1 MIIHGKQMRITV
13 TENHQYNMWELFK
26 DKNTINEKNIIG
38 FISFGIMVLFA
49 IIDLATGILYMG
61 YVGGGQLE
69 INDTIYNSFVMV
81 TLGCFGISAFEKVKN
96 KEQDVK

>member
-1 MIIHGKQMRITV
+1 
-13 TENHQYNMWELFK
+13 MWSLFK
-26 DKNTINEKNIIG
+26 NKNDINEKNIIG
-38 FISFGIMVLFA
+38 FMSFGIMVLFA

-81 TLGCFGISAFEKVKN
+81 TLGCFGISAFEKVKT
-96 KEQDVK
+96 K

>member
-1 MIIHGKQMRITV
+1 
-13 TENHQYNMWELFK
+13 MWNLFK
-26 DKNTINEKNIIG
+26 NKNDINEKNIIG

-49 IIDLATGILYMG
+49 IIDLATGIIYMG

-81 TLGCFGISAFEKVKN
+81 TLGCFGISAFEKVKQKN
-96 KEQDVK
+96 EEV

>member
-1 MIIHGKQMRITV
+1 MTFLGKTTLIT
-13 TENHQYNMWELFK
+13 EKKQYNMWKLFK
-26 DKNTINEKNIIG
+26 NKNDINEKNIVG
-38 FISFGIMVLFA
+38 FISFAIMVLFA

-81 TLGCFGISAFEKVKN
+81 TLGCFGISAFEKVKQKN
-96 KEQDVK
+96 EEV

>member
-1 MIIHGKQMRITV
+1 MIFLGKMMQITV
-13 TENHQYNMWELFK
+13 AKQQFNMWKLFK
-26 DKNTINEKNIIG
+26 NKNDINEKNIIG

-96 KEQDVK
+96 KEQDVE

>member
-1 MIIHGKQMRITV
+1 
-13 TENHQYNMWELFK
+13 MWSLFK
-26 DKNTINEKNIIG
+26 NKNDINEKNIIG

-96 KEQDVK
+96 K

>member
-1 MIIHGKQMRITV
+1 MLKTKK
-13 TENHQYNMWELFK
+13 EQYNMWELFK

-49 IIDLATGILYMG
+49 IIDLATGIIYMG

-81 TLGCFGISAFEKVKN
+81 TLGCFGISAFEKVKS
-96 KEQDVK
+96 K